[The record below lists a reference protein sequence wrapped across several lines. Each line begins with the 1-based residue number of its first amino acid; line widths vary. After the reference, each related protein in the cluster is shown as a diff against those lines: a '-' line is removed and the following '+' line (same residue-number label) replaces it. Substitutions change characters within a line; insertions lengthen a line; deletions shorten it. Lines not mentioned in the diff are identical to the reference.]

1 MIEEVPI
8 KIAFADGDGASAAT
22 IDVSVARTVQGFAAG
37 EALTTAS
44 WKIANGDRDGATAL
58 LTEREAILRAAA
70 DTLHEPLFLRDAD
83 RLARL
88 RASAATFTGSGDPLV
103 LAMLMETA
111 GRSHLR

>member
-1 MIEEVPI
+1 
-8 KIAFADGDGASAAT
+8 
-22 IDVSVARTVQGFAAG
+22 VQGFAAG
-37 EALTTAS
+37 EALTAAS

-70 DTLHEPLFLRDAD
+70 ETLHEPLFLRDAD

-88 RASAATFTGSGDPLV
+88 RASAATSTGSGDPLV